1 MNKLSIL
8 LLVFIGCG
16 KAPSLPEPTQGKTFS
31 PLNGKTTAEILDLKY
46 NNQIDLQCE
55 LRVQEGHKV
64 DLSKAPTD
72 QFVWSIPGDV
82 SGFRFLNYKIGNKEL
97 IVAFKVESTLK
108 FMNSL
113 THVNERKQ
121 EFYLQYSP
129 VLTVDFRRA
138 ARTTLSN
145 GTIHNRD
152 SFEYVDLYENIQTRL
167 FTMTSEGNDEVVTE
181 DVRCTLM
188 TKINPAYADQWVRV
202 K

>member
-1 MNKLSIL
+1 MNKLSLL

-31 PLNGKTTAEILDLKY
+31 PLTGKTTAEILDLKY

-55 LRVQEGHKV
+55 LRVQEGDKV

-72 QFVWSIPGDV
+72 QFVWRISGDV
-82 SGFRFLNYKIGNKEL
+82 SGFRLLNYKIGNKEL
-97 IVAFKVESTLK
+97 IVAFKIESTVK
-108 FMNSL
+108 IRGNH

-152 SFEYVDLYENIQTRL
+152 SFEYLDLYENIQTRL

-188 TKINPAYADQWVRV
+188 TKMNPAYADQWVRV